1 MGRGRKPLGEKKLS
15 NAEKQKRYQERN
27 KNIIK
32 DKDQKRKKISRVKFK
47 KDFPLLHEVR
57 LRMNLQKENKGDRKG
72 KNNQW
77 NQWL

>member
-47 KDFPLLHEVR
+47 VNDESAK
-57 LRMNLQKENKGDRKG
+57 RK
-72 KNNQW
+72 QRR
-77 NQWL
+77 QERQE